1 MLWQRLKSSTSLTMA
16 LAVVLAIAAGQVSYA
31 ATISYG
37 NFGPTGGVMFNDVK
51 ESSGTDAVPLFGP
64 PEVFPIGM
72 DFDPT
77 GFVATASGGNEDIT
91 DGQLN
96 FTVMG
101 SGSGAGSIAIGEI
114 RFFEAGDY
122 TLSGVGTNLTQVMA
136 GLSAR
141 ATVTQIDGVNVAP
154 IDLTQS
160 SASVGFNLA
169 ANPGIV
175 RPWTLGLSFDV
186 AAQLRA
192 LGRPFAVGATKVEV
206 VIDNQLIA
214 LSQPESLAFIAK
226 KEFRV
231 DIDRDFI
238 PEPSTFVLLG
248 LALSGWGLVARRSHL
263 S

>member
-1 MLWQRLKSSTSLTMA
+1 VLVLGASSLCN
-16 LAVVLAIAAGQVSYA
+16 A

-37 NFGPTGGVMFNDVK
+37 NFGPVDGVMFNDVE
-51 ESSGTDAVPLFGP
+51 ESSGTDPVPLYGP
-64 PEVFPIGM
+64 PDVFPIGM

-77 GFVATASGGNEDIT
+77 SFVASASGGDEDIT

-101 SGSGAGSIAIGEI
+101 SGSGTNSVAIGEI

-122 TLSGVGTNLTQVMA
+122 TLTGVGTNLTQVMA

-160 SASVGFNLA
+160 NASVGFNLA
-169 ANPGIV
+169 ANAGIV
-175 RPWTLGLSFDV
+175 RPWSLGLSIDV
-186 AAQLRA
+186 GAQLRA
-192 LGRPFAVGATKVEV
+192 LGRQFVVGATKVEV
-206 VIDNQLIA
+206 VVDNQLVA
-214 LSQPESLAFIAK
+214 LSQTDSLAFIAK

-231 DIDRDFI
+231 NIDRDFI
-238 PEPSTFVLLG
+238 PEPSTFALLG
-248 LALSGWGLVARRSHL
+248 IALCGCGLFSRQGRN
-263 S
+263 

>member
-1 MLWQRLKSSTSLTMA
+1 MLWQRLKASTSVSLA
-16 LAVVLAIAAGQVSYA
+16 LALVLVWGASSFCCA
-31 ATISYG
+31 ATINYG
-37 NFGPTGGVMFNDVK
+37 SVGPVGGVMFNDVR
-51 ESSGTDAVPLFGP
+51 ESSGTDDVPLFGP

-77 GFVATASGGNEDIT
+77 SFVATASGGDEDIT

-101 SGSGAGSIAIGEI
+101 SGSGVNTIAIGAI
-114 RFFEAGDY
+114 NFFEAGDY
-122 TLSGVGTNLTQVMA
+122 TLAGVGTNVTQVLA

-160 SASVGFNLA
+160 NASVGFNLA
-169 ANPGIV
+169 ANPGV
-175 RPWTLGLSFDV
+175 VQPWSLGLSYDV
-186 AAQLRA
+186 GAQLAAR
-192 LGRPFAVGATKVEV
+192 RVPFLVGATKVEV
-206 VIDNQLIA
+206 VIDNQLVAI
-214 LSQPESLAFIAK
+214 SQPDSLAFIAK

-238 PEPSTFVLLG
+238 PEPSTFLLLG
-248 LALSGWGLVARRSHL
+248 IALGGCGLIPRRERS
-263 S
+263 